1 VFLAHYFL
9 GVGFDT
15 WILKVG
21 GVGQSKQKGE
31 GPFPMSLVS
40 LQAKNRLISFA
51 TTMQLMSKPIDF
63 TINSVLIL
71 HVHVVATCNCIC
83 NYRKG

>member
-1 VFLAHYFL
+1 VFLAHYIL

-40 LQAKNRLISFA
+40 LQKKKCCPF
-51 TTMQLMSKPIDF
+51 
-63 TINSVLIL
+63 
-71 HVHVVATCNCIC
+71 
-83 NYRKG
+83 